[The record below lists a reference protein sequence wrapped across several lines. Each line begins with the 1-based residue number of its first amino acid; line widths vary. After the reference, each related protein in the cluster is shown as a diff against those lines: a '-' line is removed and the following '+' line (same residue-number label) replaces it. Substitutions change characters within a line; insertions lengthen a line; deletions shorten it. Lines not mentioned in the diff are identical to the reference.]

1 MNRILQRLAAVVLLL
16 IVVLVGYA
24 GLAAPLAA
32 HYAAL
37 AQREQQTTLLL
48 ARYQRMVARGEA
60 PRAETGLPDLP
71 LSDIYLPGDSPAQA
85 VAALQDR
92 VKSAASNAGA
102 RLGSV
107 EVLAPR
113 AADGLTRQAVRARL
127 TADTGSLQQM
137 LHRLEAG
144 RPLLLL
150 DSLYV
155 RARDTRSDTSQLRLD
170 VRVDVVGFA
179 GGADGS

>member
-1 MNRILQRLAAVVLLL
+1 MSRMLQRLAAVALLL
-16 IVVLVGYA
+16 LVVLVGYA
-24 GLAAPLAA
+24 GLAAPLAT

-37 AQREQQTTLLL
+37 AQREQQTALLL
-48 ARYQRMVARGEA
+48 ARYQRIVARAEA

-71 LSDIYLPGDSPAQA
+71 LNEIYLPGDSPAQA

-92 VKSAASNAGA
+92 VKSAATDAGA

-113 AADGLTRQAVRARL
+113 ADDGLTRQAVRARL

-137 LHRLEAG
+137 LHRLEAS

-150 DSLYV
+150 DNLYV
-155 RARDTRSDTSQLRLD
+155 RARDTRSDTSRLRLD
-170 VRVDVVGFA
+170 VRIDVVGFA
-179 GGADGS
+179 AGADGP

>member
-1 MNRILQRLAAVVLLL
+1 MSRILQRLAAVALLL
-16 IVVLVGYA
+16 LVVVVGYA

-32 HYAAL
+32 HYAVL
-37 AQREQQTTLLL
+37 EQRERQTARLLE
-48 ARYQRMVARGEA
+48 RYRRIVARTEA
-60 PRAETGLPDLP
+60 PSAATGTHNLP
-71 LSDIYLPGDSPAQA
+71 LTEIYLPGESPAQA

-92 VKSAASNAGA
+92 VKFAAADAGA

-113 AADGLTRQAVRARL
+113 ADGGLNRQAVRARF
-127 TADTGSLQQM
+127 TADTQSLQKV
-137 LHRLEAG
+137 LHSLESS

-150 DSLYV
+150 NNLYV

-170 VRVDVVGFA
+170 IRIDVVGFA
-179 GGADGS
+179 GGAAGS